1 MGIQQVLTAARSP
14 WQNPFA
20 ERLIGSIRRECLNHI
35 IVLGERHL
43 RWTLKRY
50 VRYYL
55 DSRSHLSLEKDS
67 PNSRP
72 VQSVGEIVQSLKS
85 VGCTIDTS
93 VVPHDPSWRL
103 ILQLGSTTG

>member
-1 MGIQQVLTAARSP
+1 MASTVATSETGCRAWNPAGAHGDPKSVA
-14 WQNPFA
+14 NPFA

-35 IVLGERHL
+35 IVLGEQHL

-72 VQSVGEIVQSLKS
+72 VQSVGEIVAIPQ
-85 VGCTIDTS
+85 VGGL
-93 VVPHDPSWRL
+93 H
-103 ILQLGSTTG
+103 

>member
-1 MGIQQVLTAARSP
+1 VTTLATTLVIL
-14 WQNPFA
+14 
-20 ERLIGSIRRECLNHI
+20 L

-67 PNSRP
+67 PNSQP
-72 VQSVGEIVQSLKS
+72 VQSVGEIVAIPQ
-85 VGCTIDTS
+85 VGGL
-93 VVPHDPSWRL
+93 HHRYERRAA
-103 ILQLGSTTG
+103 